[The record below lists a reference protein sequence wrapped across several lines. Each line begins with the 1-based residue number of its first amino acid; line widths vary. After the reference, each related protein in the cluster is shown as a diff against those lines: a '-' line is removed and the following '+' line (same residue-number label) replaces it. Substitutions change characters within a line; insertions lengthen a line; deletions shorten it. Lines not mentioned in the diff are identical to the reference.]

1 MAKSDPVQHYYR
13 ELLVDPDVMANLH
26 HSTLV
31 YDSSDFYKR
40 DEYYELRE
48 QLIGIINELI
58 SNKLTDRQSEV
69 VQGIYYEQR
78 TQMEMADKLGLCQ
91 TTIHKILK
99 GNIDYSNGGKRYG
112 GAEKKLKKLCK
123 NDPEIQSIINRMKQ
137 IMLELAEY

>member
-1 MAKSDPVQHYYR
+1 
-13 ELLVDPDVMANLH
+13 MANLH
-26 HSTLV
+26 HSTLA
-31 YDSSDFYKR
+31 YDPADFHKR

-48 QLIGIINELI
+48 KLIKMINDFI
-58 SNKLTDRQSEV
+58 STKLTDRQSEV

-99 GNIDYSNGGKRYG
+99 GNIDYSNGGKLYV

-123 NDPEIQSIINRMKQ
+123 NNPEIQDILDRMKQ
-137 IMLELAEY
+137 IMLELTDC